1 MSAPA
6 GGHRQGSRGI
16 GEPEV
21 AVTLPRSR
29 RTFTMQDEIIELQAR
44 LCASRYVADD
54 ALATTLALMD
64 RLQRPLLVEGDAGVG
79 KTELAKALAAV
90 HGCELIRL
98 QCYEGLDVESA
109 VYEWNYAHQMIAIKL
124 QEQSEQSLEEKEA
137 QIFSEK
143 YLLPRPLLRA
153 ITCAVAPVLL
163 VDEIDRADEEFEAFL
178 LELLSDF
185 QISIPELGTLRA
197 RSVPRVVLTSN
208 ATREL
213 SDALR
218 RRCLYFYLDYPTLEK
233 ELEIVAA
240 HLPDIDR
247 RLARQLV
254 RFVQALREL
263 DLRKRPGIAE
273 TLDWARALGGLPVAS
288 LDEEPALIDNTLACL
303 IKTREDQERLD
314 PGTLS
319 RILHEAVAG

>member
-1 MSAPA
+1 
-6 GGHRQGSRGI
+6 
-16 GEPEV
+16 
-21 AVTLPRSR
+21 
-29 RTFTMQDEIIELQAR
+29 MQDEIIELQAR